1 VLFLVPLAVLHW
13 ATRGAAALRVDRA
26 RLAGMQR
33 ATHALGVPIDPR
45 DALPDLLAEVRRCF
59 ESGVAELV
67 VVFDNRRVVRRA
79 RAIVAAKRASTSS
92 VSPWKAENST

>member
-1 VLFLVPLAVLHW
+1 
-13 ATRGAAALRVDRA
+13 
-26 RLAGMQR
+26 
-33 ATHALGVPIDPR
+33 
-45 DALPDLLAEVRRCF
+45 
-59 ESGVAELV
+59 V